1 MKSKNK
7 HNWIIATVALI
18 LIGAAAG
25 GYYWKTEQD
34 RLAAEA
40 EPELQT
46 TKVRV
51 GDIVLSASGPGTVV
65 PANQADLGFRTNGV
79 INNILVVQGQS
90 VASGDTLATLNNDLQ
105 HSKYLQAQAEFEG
118 LFSAEGIAKAKIT
131 LANAQIAEADAIE
144 ELQYLISPEVFLR
157 EVDLENAQN
166 TTKALDAD
174 PNATEA
180 AKTEAQNSVIKA
192 QTALD
197 NALYRYKADYIP
209 GIFEVTYTD
218 EETLE
223 EITTIIAPTDS
234 EIALA
239 RASLESARFSV
250 IDAQSYLAILES
262 GIEAVTGPIP
272 TIPGTETA
280 KIEQAR
286 INYENAK
293 LDYENT
299 ALLAPFAGEIL
310 SLDATVG
317 QTVNT
322 NPIITLADTSVL
334 SIHFYLDESDLDKA
348 TVGNRI
354 LVTFAAYPDT
364 AFEGKI
370 TSVDRVLENI
380 EGTPAVSVWAEVQTS
395 STQVILS
402 GMTVDVEVI
411 GGESLGTK
419 LLPAQAVREIAEDS
433 FAVFVVAAD
442 GSLKLTPVEVGLRDF
457 ANVEILSGV
466 EVGDV
471 VSTGTVETK

>member
-1 MKSKNK
+1 MKSKSK
-7 HNWIIATVALI
+7 RNWIIATLALI

-34 RLAAEA
+34 RLATEA
-40 EPELQT
+40 EPALQT

-51 GDIVLSASGPGTVV
+51 GDIILSANGPGTVV

-79 INNILVVQGQS
+79 INSILVTQGQS
-90 VASGDTLATLNNDLQ
+90 VLSGEPLATLNSDLQ
-105 HSKYLQAQAEFEG
+105 HSQYLQAKAEFEG

-131 LANAQIAEADAIE
+131 LANAQIAEADSIE

-157 EVDLENAQN
+157 EVDLENTQ
-166 TTKALDAD
+166 TALRTLEAD
-174 PNATEA
+174 PNAAEVD
-180 AKTEAQNSVIKA
+180 KTTAQNAVNKA
-192 QTALD
+192 QAALD
-197 NALYRYKADYIP
+197 NALYRYRAEYVP
-209 GIFEVTYTD
+209 GTFEVTYID

-234 EIALA
+234 EMALA
-239 RASLESARFSV
+239 RANLESARFSV
-250 IDAQSYLAILES
+250 IDAQSYLNILEA
-262 GIEAVTGPIP
+262 GIDAVTGPIP

-286 INYENAK
+286 ISYENAK

-299 ALLAPFAGEIL
+299 TLLAPFAGEIL
-310 SLDATVG
+310 SLDAAVG

-348 TVGNRI
+348 TVGNKI

-364 AFEGKI
+364 TFEGKI

-395 STQVILS
+395 SDQVILS

-411 GGESLGTK
+411 GGESLGAK
-419 LLPAQAVREIAEDS
+419 LLPAQAVREIAEGS
-433 FAVFVVAAD
+433 FAVFVVSPD
-442 GSLKLTPVEVGLRDF
+442 GSLKLTPVEIGLRDF